1 MAEIKMRMAIDPFIT
16 VENALLCAKK
26 LKLPQTLVSV
36 DYDDDEADVLYV
48 KFKHSKIVDNDSLD
62 DKGLIT
68 ASLDEHGKVVG
79 LVIMEA
85 SKFTQQCKN

>member
-16 VENALLCAKK
+16 VENALSCAKR
-26 LKLPQTLVSV
+26 LKLPKTMVSV
-36 DYDDDEADVLYV
+36 DYDDEADVLYV
-48 KFKHSKIVDNDSLD
+48 KFKHAKITDNNSVD

-68 ASLDEHGKVVG
+68 ASLDEKGNIIG

-85 SKFTQQCKN
+85 STFTQKCKN

>member
-1 MAEIKMRMAIDPFIT
+1 MAEIKIRMAIDPFIT
-16 VENALLCAKK
+16 VENALSCAKK

-36 DYDDDEADVLYV
+36 DYDDEADVLYV

-68 ASLDEHGKVVG
+68 ASLDEHGKIVG

>member
-1 MAEIKMRMAIDPFIT
+1 MAEIKIRMAIDPFIT
-16 VENALLCAKK
+16 VENALSCAKK
-26 LKLPQTLVSV
+26 LKMPQTLVSV
-36 DYDDDEADVLYV
+36 DYDDEADVLYV

-68 ASLDEHGKVVG
+68 ASLDEHGKIVG

>member
-16 VENALLCAKK
+16 VENALSCAKK

-36 DYDDDEADVLYV
+36 DYDDEADVLYV
-48 KFKHSKIVDNDSLD
+48 KFKHAKIVDNDSLD

-68 ASLDEHGKVVG
+68 ASLDAHGKVVG

>member
-1 MAEIKMRMAIDPFIT
+1 MAEIKVRMAIDPFIT
-16 VENALLCAKK
+16 VENALSCAKK

-36 DYDDDEADVLYV
+36 DYDDEADVLYV

-68 ASLDEHGKVVG
+68 ASLDEHGKIVG